1 MNIFFKRLSLIIVS
15 PLLTTLL
22 FAQSVDEGKKI
33 HIEYVSS
40 KSTYG
45 ESVTSYNLLY
55 KAYSNYMQVLNSSSS
70 SAFEKSQCQE
80 ELVRIFDDI
89 CKAVYYFDRKDLNR
103 QRQFMTAY
111 VDIYLHEEMK
121 NVQLRLDDNYYV
133 FVYEVARKYYEAKQ
147 WESAIH
153 YIEAF
158 INTGVSVKRKDAF
171 LYMGDAYQQLKDY
184 NNATYVYG
192 RGLKEFPNDVNLL
205 ASLINMLSETKSDDS
220 SLERYVSHA
229 LTLKPNDEGL
239 LYIAAQVCFR
249 NQRYDRA
256 ATYYGKLQRLKPN
269 SSKVVRGLAIS
280 NYNQG
285 VLHALANTRNDHV
298 RAKQYFNQSTQYFDR
313 LLHNDPLALDYALAL
328 ANAYAYI
335 GDSENLNK
343 INAQMTQ
350 LGYAPVDKAQL
361 EVINDEGPKN
371 TLHKGN
377 NFIAREEFK
386 APTPQK
392 DNANSNRVQK
402 QAFQK
407 TRPSDVDLNIPK
419 TGYVN
424 ENTFAV
430 IIANEKYEE
439 ESQVEYA
446 LNDGEM
452 FKTYCRDVLGLPET
466 NIRFRANATLNNM
479 LAELDWMRQ
488 IASAYGNEAK
498 FIFYYAGHGI
508 PDEATGDAYLLPVDG
523 KGSILATGYSLTKLY
538 EKLGNLPAK
547 RVAVFMDACFSGAKR
562 NGNMMAS
569 ARGVAIKAKPAVPKG
584 KMVVLS
590 AAQGDETAYPYK
602 EKRHGLFTYFLLKK
616 LQESRGEISMGELAD
631 YVIKEVKKRSV
642 VVNSKLQTPIITHS
656 IGAKEW
662 RNWSFK

>member
-1 MNIFFKRLSLIIVS
+1 MNIFFKRLSLILVS

-33 HIEYVSS
+33 YAEYVSS
-40 KSTYG
+40 KSAYG
-45 ESVTSYNLLY
+45 ESVTAYTLLY

-70 SAFEKSQCQE
+70 SVFEKSQSQE
-80 ELVRIFDDI
+80 GLVRIFDDI
-89 CKAVYYFDRKDLNR
+89 CKAVYYFDRKDPNR

-111 VDIYLHEEMK
+111 ADIYLHEEMK
-121 NVQLRLDDNYYV
+121 NAQLQLDDNYYV
-133 FVYEVARKYYEAKQ
+133 FVYEVARKYYETKQ
-147 WESAIH
+147 WELAIH

-158 INTGVSVKRKDAF
+158 INTGVSVKRKEAF
-171 LYMGDAYQQLKDY
+171 RYMGDAYEQLKDY
-184 NNATYVYG
+184 NNATYVYE

-205 ASLINMLSETKSDDS
+205 ASLINLLSETKSDDS
-220 SLERYVSHA
+220 RLEKYVSHA

-249 NQRYDRA
+249 NQRYDRS
-256 ATYYGKLQRLKPN
+256 ATYYGKLQRIKPN
-269 SSKVVRGLAIS
+269 STKVVRGLAIS

-285 VLHALANTRNDHV
+285 VVHALANTRNDNV

-335 GDSENLNK
+335 GDTENLNK

-361 EVINDEGPKN
+361 VVISEERPKN
-371 TLHKGN
+371 TRPNGKNL
-377 NFIAREEFK
+377 IAKEDFK
-386 APTPQK
+386 APTPQRE
-392 DNANSNRVQK
+392 NGINRVQK
-402 QAFQK
+402 NPSQ
-407 TRPSDVDLNIPK
+407 TIRPSDVDLNIPQ

-446 LNDGEM
+446 LNDGQI
-452 FKTYCRDVLGLPET
+452 FKTYCKDVLGLPET
-466 NIRFRANATLNNM
+466 NIRFRANATLNNI

-488 IASAYGNEAK
+488 IASAYGNEAT

-523 KGSILATGYSLTKLY
+523 RGSMLATGYSLTKLY
-538 EKLGNLPAK
+538 EKLGNLSAK

-562 NGNMMAS
+562 NGQMLAS
-569 ARGVAIKAKPAVPKG
+569 ARGVAIKAKRAVPKG
-584 KMVVLS
+584 KVVVLS

-602 EKRHGLFTYFLLKK
+602 EKRHGLFTYYLLKK
-616 LQESRGEISMGELAD
+616 LQESKGDISMGELAD
-631 YVIKEVKKRSV
+631 YVIREVKKRSV
-642 VVNSKLQTPIITHS
+642 VVNSKLQTPIIIHS
-656 IGAKEW
+656 VGTEDW

>member
-1 MNIFFKRLSLIIVS
+1 MNIFLKRLLLVIVS

-33 HIEYVSS
+33 HAEYVSS
-40 KSTYG
+40 KSAYG
-45 ESVTSYNLLY
+45 ESVTAYTLLY

-70 SAFEKSQCQE
+70 SVFEKSQSQE
-80 ELVRIFDDI
+80 GLVRIFDDI
-89 CKAVYYFDRKDLNR
+89 CKAVYYFDRKDPNR

-111 VDIYLHEEMK
+111 ADIYLHEEMK
-121 NVQLRLDDNYYV
+121 NAQLQLDDNYYV
-133 FVYEVARKYYEAKQ
+133 FVYEVARKYYETKQ
-147 WESAIH
+147 WELAIH

-158 INTGVSVKRKDAF
+158 INTGVSVKRKEAF
-171 LYMGDAYQQLKDY
+171 RYMGDAYEQLKDY
-184 NNATYVYG
+184 NNATYVYE

-205 ASLINMLSETKSDDS
+205 ASLINLLSETKSDDS
-220 SLERYVSHA
+220 RLEKYVSHA

-249 NQRYDRA
+249 NQRYDRS
-256 ATYYGKLQRLKPN
+256 ATYYGKLHRIKPN
-269 SSKVVRGLAIS
+269 STKVVRGLAIS

-285 VLHALANTRNDHV
+285 VVHALANTRNDNV

-335 GDSENLNK
+335 GDTENLNK

-361 EVINDEGPKN
+361 VVISEDRPKN
-371 TLHKGN
+371 TRPNGKNL
-377 NFIAREEFK
+377 IAREDFK
-386 APTPQK
+386 APTPQR
-392 DNANSNRVQK
+392 DNGINRVQK
-402 QAFQK
+402 KTSQAI
-407 TRPSDVDLNIPK
+407 RPSDVDLNIPK

-452 FKTYCRDVLGLPET
+452 FKTYCKDVLGLPET
-466 NIRFRANATLNNM
+466 NIRFRANATLNNI

-488 IASAYGNEAK
+488 IASAYGNEAT

-523 KGSILATGYSLTKLY
+523 RGSMLATGYSLTKLY
-538 EKLGNLPAK
+538 EKLGNLSAK

-562 NGNMMAS
+562 NGQMLAS
-569 ARGVAIKAKPAVPKG
+569 ARGVAIKAKRAVPKG
-584 KMVVLS
+584 KVVVLS

-602 EKRHGLFTYFLLKK
+602 EKRHGLFTYYLLKK
-616 LQESRGEISMGELAD
+616 LQESKGDISMGELAD
-631 YVIKEVKKRSV
+631 YVIREVKKRSV

-656 IGAKEW
+656 VGTEDW

>member
-22 FAQSVDEGKKI
+22 FAQSVDDGKKS

-70 SAFEKSQCQE
+70 SAFEKSQCQK

-89 CKAVYYFDRKDLNR
+89 CKAVYYFDRKDPDK

-111 VDIYLHEEMK
+111 ADIYLHEEMK
-121 NVQLRLDDNYYV
+121 NAQLNLDDNFYV
-133 FVYEVARKYYEAKQ
+133 FVYEVARKYYETKQ
-147 WESAIH
+147 WELAIH

-158 INTGVSVKRKDAF
+158 INTGVSEKRKEAF
-171 LYMGDAYQQLKDY
+171 RYMGDAYEQLNDY
-184 NNATYVYG
+184 NNATYVYEC
-192 RGLKEFPNDVNLL
+192 GLKEYPNDVNLL
-205 ASLINMLSETKSDDS
+205 ASLINLLSETKSDDS
-220 SLERYVSHA
+220 SLERYVAHA

-256 ATYYGKLQRLKPN
+256 VTYYGKLQRLKPN
-269 SSKVVRGLAIS
+269 STKVVRGLAIS

-285 VLHALANTRNDHV
+285 VLHALADTRNDRA
-298 RAKQYFNQSTQYFDR
+298 RAKQCFNQSTLYFDR

-335 GDSENLNK
+335 GDTENLNK

-361 EVINDEGPKN
+361 VVISEERPKN
-371 TLHKGN
+371 TRPNGN
-377 NFIAREEFK
+377 NLIAREDFK
-386 APTPQK
+386 APTPQRE
-392 DNANSNRVQK
+392 NAINRVQK
-402 QAFQK
+402 NPSQ
-407 TRPSDVDLNIPK
+407 TIRPSDVDLNIPK

-446 LNDGEM
+446 LNDGQI
-452 FKTYCRDVLGLPET
+452 FKTYCKDVLGLPET
-466 NIRFRANATLNNM
+466 NIRFRANATLNNI

-488 IASAYGNEAK
+488 IASAYGNEAT

-523 KGSILATGYSLTKLY
+523 RGSMLATGYSLTKLY
-538 EKLGNLPAK
+538 EKLGNLSAK

-562 NGNMMAS
+562 NGQMLAS
-569 ARGVAIKAKPAVPKG
+569 ARGVAIKAKRAVPKG
-584 KMVVLS
+584 KVVVLS

-602 EKRHGLFTYFLLKK
+602 EKRHGLFTYYLLKK
-616 LQESRGEISMGELAD
+616 LQESKGNISMGELAD
-631 YVIKEVKKRSV
+631 YVIREVKKRSV

-656 IGAKEW
+656 VGVDEW

>member
-1 MNIFFKRLSLIIVS
+1 MNIFFKRLSLILVS

-22 FAQSVDEGKKI
+22 FAQSVAEGKKI
-33 HIEYVSS
+33 YAEYVSS
-40 KSTYG
+40 KSAYG
-45 ESVTSYNLLY
+45 ESVTAYTLLY

-70 SAFEKSQCQE
+70 SVFEKSQSQE
-80 ELVRIFDDI
+80 GLVRIFDDI
-89 CKAVYYFDRKDLNR
+89 CKAVYYFDRKDPNR

-111 VDIYLHEEMK
+111 ADIYLHEEMK
-121 NVQLRLDDNYYV
+121 IAQLQLDDNYYV
-133 FVYEVARKYYEAKQ
+133 FVYEVARKYYETKQ
-147 WESAIH
+147 WELAIH

-158 INTGVSVKRKDAF
+158 INTGVSVKRKEAF
-171 LYMGDAYQQLKDY
+171 RYMGDAYEQLKDY
-184 NNATYVYG
+184 NNATYVYE

-205 ASLINMLSETKSDDS
+205 ASLINLLSETKFDDS
-220 SLERYVSHA
+220 RLEKYVSHA

-249 NQRYDRA
+249 NQRYDRSA
-256 ATYYGKLQRLKPN
+256 IYYGKLQRVKPN
-269 SSKVVRGLAIS
+269 STKVVRGLAIS

-285 VLHALANTRNDHV
+285 VLHALADTRNDRA
-298 RAKQYFNQSTQYFDR
+298 RAKQCFNQSTQYFDR

-335 GDSENLNK
+335 GDTENLNK
-343 INAQMTQ
+343 INTQMTQ

-361 EVINDEGPKN
+361 VVISEERPKN
-371 TLHKGN
+371 TRPNGKNL
-377 NFIAREEFK
+377 IAKEDFK
-386 APTPQK
+386 APTPQRE
-392 DNANSNRVQK
+392 NGINRVQK
-402 QAFQK
+402 NPSQ
-407 TRPSDVDLNIPK
+407 TIRPSDVDLNIPQ

-446 LNDGEM
+446 LNDGQI
-452 FKTYCRDVLGLPET
+452 FKTYCKDVLGLPET
-466 NIRFRANATLNNM
+466 NIRFRANATLNNI

-488 IASAYGNEAK
+488 IASAYGNEAT

-523 KGSILATGYSLTKLY
+523 RGSMLATGYSLTKLY
-538 EKLGNLPAK
+538 EKLGNLSAK

-562 NGNMMAS
+562 NGQMLAS
-569 ARGVAIKAKPAVPKG
+569 ARGVAIKAKRAVPKG
-584 KMVVLS
+584 KVVVLS

-602 EKRHGLFTYFLLKK
+602 EKRHGLFTYYLLKK
-616 LQESRGEISMGELAD
+616 LQESKGDISMGELAD
-631 YVIKEVKKRSV
+631 YVIREVKKRSV

-656 IGAKEW
+656 VGTEDW

>member
-1 MNIFFKRLSLIIVS
+1 MNIFLKRLLLVIVS

-33 HIEYVSS
+33 HAEYVSS
-40 KSTYG
+40 KSAYG
-45 ESVTSYNLLY
+45 ESVTAYTLLY

-70 SAFEKSQCQE
+70 SVFEKSRSQE
-80 ELVRIFDDI
+80 GLVRIFDDI
-89 CKAVYYFDRKDLNR
+89 CKAVYYFDRKDPNR

-111 VDIYLHEEMK
+111 ADIYLHEEMK
-121 NVQLRLDDNYYV
+121 NAQLQLDDNYYV
-133 FVYEVARKYYEAKQ
+133 FVYEVARKYYETKQ
-147 WESAIH
+147 WELAIH

-158 INTGVSVKRKDAF
+158 INTGVSVKRKEAF
-171 LYMGDAYQQLKDY
+171 RYMGDAYEQLKDY
-184 NNATYVYG
+184 NNATYVYE

-205 ASLINMLSETKSDDS
+205 ASLINLLSETKSDDS
-220 SLERYVSHA
+220 RLEKYVSHA

-249 NQRYDRA
+249 NQRYDRS
-256 ATYYGKLQRLKPN
+256 ATYYGKLQRIKPN
-269 SSKVVRGLAIS
+269 STKVVRGLAIS

-285 VLHALANTRNDHV
+285 VLHALADTRNDYA

-335 GDSENLNK
+335 GDTENLNK

-361 EVINDEGPKN
+361 VVISEERPKN
-371 TLHKGN
+371 TRPNGN
-377 NFIAREEFK
+377 NLMAREDFK
-386 APTPQK
+386 APTPQR
-392 DNANSNRVQK
+392 DNSINRGHKPSSQTV
-402 QAFQK
+402 
-407 TRPSDVDLNIPK
+407 RPSDVDLNIPK

-446 LNDGEM
+446 LNDGEI
-452 FKTYCRDVLGLPET
+452 FKTYCKDVLGLQET
-466 NIRFRANATLNNM
+466 NIRFRANATLNNI

-488 IASAYGNEAK
+488 IASAYGNEAT

-523 KGSILATGYSLTKLY
+523 RGSMLATGYSLTKLY
-538 EKLGNLPAK
+538 DKLGNLPAK
-547 RVAVFMDACFSGAKR
+547 RIAVFMDACFSGAKR
-562 NGNMMAS
+562 NGNMLAS

-602 EKRHGLFTYFLLKK
+602 EKRHGLFTYYLLKK
-616 LQESRGEISMGELAD
+616 LQESKGDISMGELAD
-631 YVIKEVKKRSV
+631 YVIREVKKRSV

-656 IGAKEW
+656 VGTEEW
-662 RNWSFK
+662 RNWSLK

>member
-1 MNIFFKRLSLIIVS
+1 MNIFFKRLSLILVS

-33 HIEYVSS
+33 YAEYVSS
-40 KSTYG
+40 KSAYG
-45 ESVTSYNLLY
+45 ESVTAYTLLY

-70 SAFEKSQCQE
+70 SVFEKSQSQE
-80 ELVRIFDDI
+80 GLVRIFDDI
-89 CKAVYYFDRKDLNR
+89 CKAVYYFDRKDPNR

-111 VDIYLHEEMK
+111 ADIYLHEEMK
-121 NVQLRLDDNYYV
+121 NAQLQLDDNYYV
-133 FVYEVARKYYEAKQ
+133 FVYEVARKYYETKQ
-147 WESAIH
+147 WELAIH

-171 LYMGDAYQQLKDY
+171 LYMGDAYEQLKDY
-184 NNATYVYG
+184 NNATYVYE

-205 ASLINMLSETKSDDS
+205 ASLINLLSETKSDDS
-220 SLERYVSHA
+220 RLEKYVSHA

-256 ATYYGKLQRLKPN
+256 ATYYGKLHRIKPN
-269 SSKVVRGLAIS
+269 STKVVRGLAIS

-285 VLHALANTRNDHV
+285 VIHALADTRNDRA

-313 LLHNDPLALDYALAL
+313 LLHNDPLALDYALAM

-335 GDSENLNK
+335 GDTESLNK
-343 INAQMTQ
+343 INTQMTQ

-361 EVINDEGPKN
+361 VVISEDRPKN
-371 TLHKGN
+371 TRPNGKNL
-377 NFIAREEFK
+377 IAREDFK
-386 APTPQK
+386 APTPQR
-392 DNANSNRVQK
+392 DNGINRVQK
-402 QAFQK
+402 HPSQAIH
-407 TRPSDVDLNIPK
+407 PSDVDLNIPK

-430 IIANEKYEE
+430 IFANEKYEE

-452 FKTYCRDVLGLPET
+452 FKTYCKDVLGLPET
-466 NIRFRANATLNNM
+466 NIRFRANATLNNI

-488 IASAYGNEAK
+488 IASAYGNEAT

-523 KGSILATGYSLTKLY
+523 RGSMLATGYSLTKLY
-538 EKLGNLPAK
+538 EKLGNLSAK

-562 NGNMMAS
+562 NGQMLAS
-569 ARGVAIKAKPAVPKG
+569 ARGVAIKAKRAVPKG
-584 KMVVLS
+584 KVVVLS

-602 EKRHGLFTYFLLKK
+602 EKRHGLFTYYLLKK
-616 LQESRGEISMGELAD
+616 LQESKGNISMGELAD
-631 YVIKEVKKRSV
+631 YVIREVKKRSV

-656 IGAKEW
+656 VGTDDW

>member
-1 MNIFFKRLSLIIVS
+1 MNIFLKRLLLVIVS

-33 HIEYVSS
+33 HAEYVSS
-40 KSTYG
+40 KSAYG
-45 ESVTSYNLLY
+45 ESVTAYTLLY
-55 KAYSNYMQVLNSSSS
+55 KAYSNYMQVLNSLSS
-70 SAFEKSQCQE
+70 SAFEKSQSQE
-80 ELVRIFDDI
+80 GLVRIFDDI
-89 CKAVYYFDRKDLNR
+89 CKAVYYFDRKDPNR

-111 VDIYLHEEMK
+111 ADIYLHEEMK
-121 NVQLRLDDNYYV
+121 NAQLQLDDNYYV
-133 FVYEVARKYYEAKQ
+133 FVYEVARKYYETKQ
-147 WESAIH
+147 WELAIH

-158 INTGVSVKRKDAF
+158 INTGVSVKRKEAF
-171 LYMGDAYQQLKDY
+171 RYMGDAYEQLKDY
-184 NNATYVYG
+184 NNATYVYE

-205 ASLINMLSETKSDDS
+205 ASLINLLSETKSDDS
-220 SLERYVSHA
+220 RLEKYVSHA

-249 NQRYDRA
+249 NQRYDRSA
-256 ATYYGKLQRLKPN
+256 IYYGKLQRVKPN
-269 SSKVVRGLAIS
+269 STKVVRGLAIS

-285 VLHALANTRNDHV
+285 VLHALADTRNDRA
-298 RAKQYFNQSTQYFDR
+298 RAKQCFNQSTQYFDR

-335 GDSENLNK
+335 GDTENLNK
-343 INAQMTQ
+343 INTQMTQ

-361 EVINDEGPKN
+361 VVISEERPKN
-371 TLHKGN
+371 TRPNGKNL
-377 NFIAREEFK
+377 IAKEDFK
-386 APTPQK
+386 APTPQRE
-392 DNANSNRVQK
+392 NGINRVQK
-402 QAFQK
+402 NPSQ
-407 TRPSDVDLNIPK
+407 TIRPSDVDLNIPQ

-446 LNDGEM
+446 LNDGQI
-452 FKTYCRDVLGLPET
+452 FKTYCKDVLGLPET
-466 NIRFRANATLNNM
+466 NIRFRANATLNNI

-488 IASAYGNEAK
+488 IASAYGNEAT

-523 KGSILATGYSLTKLY
+523 RGSMLATGYSLTKLY

-562 NGNMMAS
+562 NGQMLAS
-569 ARGVAIKAKPAVPKG
+569 ARGVAIKAKRAVPKG
-584 KMVVLS
+584 KVVVLS

-602 EKRHGLFTYFLLKK
+602 EKRHGLFTYYLLKK
-616 LQESRGEISMGELAD
+616 LQESKGNISMGELAD
-631 YVIKEVKKRSV
+631 YVIREVKKRSV

-656 IGAKEW
+656 VGVDEW

>member
-89 CKAVYYFDRKDLNR
+89 CKAVYYFDRKDPNR

-111 VDIYLHEEMK
+111 ADIYLHEEMK
-121 NVQLRLDDNYYV
+121 NAQLNLDDNFYV
-133 FVYEVARKYYEAKQ
+133 FVYEVARKYYETKQ
-147 WESAIH
+147 WELAIH

-158 INTGVSVKRKDAF
+158 INTGVSEKRKEAF
-171 LYMGDAYQQLKDY
+171 RYMGDAYEQPNDY
-184 NNATYVYG
+184 NNATYVYEC
-192 RGLKEFPNDVNLL
+192 GLKEFPNDVNLL
-205 ASLINMLSETKSDDS
+205 ASLINLLSETKSDDS
-220 SLERYVSHA
+220 RLEKYVSHA

-256 ATYYGKLQRLKPN
+256 VTYYGKLQRLKPN
-269 SSKVVRGLAIS
+269 STKVVRGLAIS

-285 VLHALANTRNDHV
+285 VLHALADTRNDRA
-298 RAKQYFNQSTQYFDR
+298 RAKQCFNQSTLYFDR

-335 GDSENLNK
+335 GDTENLNK

-361 EVINDEGPKN
+361 VVISEERPKN
-371 TLHKGN
+371 TRPNGN
-377 NFIAREEFK
+377 NLIAREDFK
-386 APTPQK
+386 APTPQRE
-392 DNANSNRVQK
+392 NGINRVQK
-402 QAFQK
+402 NPSQ
-407 TRPSDVDLNIPK
+407 TIRPSDVDLNIPK

-446 LNDGEM
+446 LNDGQI
-452 FKTYCRDVLGLPET
+452 FKTYCKDVLGLPET
-466 NIRFRANATLNNM
+466 NIRFRANATLNNI

-488 IASAYGNEAK
+488 IASAYGNEAT

-523 KGSILATGYSLTKLY
+523 RGSMLATGYSLTKLY

-562 NGNMMAS
+562 NGQMLAS
-569 ARGVAIKAKPAVPKG
+569 ARGVAIKAKRAVPKG
-584 KMVVLS
+584 KVVVLS

-602 EKRHGLFTYFLLKK
+602 EKRHGLFTYYLLKK
-616 LQESRGEISMGELAD
+616 LQESKGNISMGELAD
-631 YVIKEVKKRSV
+631 YVIREVKKRSV

-656 IGAKEW
+656 VGVDEW

>member
-1 MNIFFKRLSLIIVS
+1 MNIFFKRLSLILVS

-33 HIEYVSS
+33 YAEYVSS
-40 KSTYG
+40 KSAYG
-45 ESVTSYNLLY
+45 ESVTAYTLLY

-70 SAFEKSQCQE
+70 SVFEKSQSQE
-80 ELVRIFDDI
+80 GLVRIFDDI
-89 CKAVYYFDRKDLNR
+89 CKAVYYFDRKDPNR

-111 VDIYLHEEMK
+111 ADIYLHEEMK
-121 NVQLRLDDNYYV
+121 NAQLQLDDNYYV
-133 FVYEVARKYYEAKQ
+133 FVYEVARKYYETKQ
-147 WESAIH
+147 WELAIH
-153 YIEAF
+153 YIESF

-171 LYMGDAYQQLKDY
+171 LYMGDAYEQLKDY
-184 NNATYVYG
+184 NNATYVYE

-205 ASLINMLSETKSDDS
+205 ASLINLLSETKSDDS
-220 SLERYVSHA
+220 RLEKYVSHA

-256 ATYYGKLQRLKPN
+256 ATYYGKLHRIKPN
-269 SSKVVRGLAIS
+269 STKVVRGLAIS

-285 VLHALANTRNDHV
+285 VVHALANTRNDNV

-313 LLHNDPLALDYALAL
+313 LLHNDPLALDYALAM

-335 GDSENLNK
+335 GDTESLNK

-361 EVINDEGPKN
+361 VVISEERPKN
-371 TLHKGN
+371 TRPNGKNL
-377 NFIAREEFK
+377 IAREDSK
-386 APTPQK
+386 APTPQR
-392 DNANSNRVQK
+392 DNGINRVQK
-402 QAFQK
+402 K
-407 TRPSDVDLNIPK
+407 TPQDIRPSDVDLNIPK

-446 LNDGEM
+446 LNDGQI
-452 FKTYCRDVLGLPET
+452 FKTYCKDVLGLPET
-466 NIRFRANATLNNM
+466 NIRFRANATLNNI

-488 IASAYGNEAK
+488 IASAYGNEAT

-523 KGSILATGYSLTKLY
+523 RGSMLATGYSLTKLY
-538 EKLGNLPAK
+538 EKLGNLSAK

-562 NGNMMAS
+562 NGQMLAS
-569 ARGVAIKAKPAVPKG
+569 ARGVAIKAKRAVPKG
-584 KMVVLS
+584 KVVVLS

-602 EKRHGLFTYFLLKK
+602 EKRHGLFTYYLLKK
-616 LQESRGEISMGELAD
+616 LQESKGNISMGELAD
-631 YVIKEVKKRSV
+631 YVIREVKKRSV

-656 IGAKEW
+656 VGTEDW

>member
-1 MNIFFKRLSLIIVS
+1 MNIFFKRLSLILVS

-22 FAQSVDEGKKI
+22 FALSVDEGKKI
-33 HIEYVSS
+33 YAEYVSS
-40 KSTYG
+40 KSAYG
-45 ESVTSYNLLY
+45 ESVTAYTLLY

-70 SAFEKSQCQE
+70 SVFEKSQSQE
-80 ELVRIFDDI
+80 GLVRIFDDI
-89 CKAVYYFDRKDLNR
+89 CKAVYYFDRKDPNR

-111 VDIYLHEEMK
+111 ADIYLHEEMK
-121 NVQLRLDDNYYV
+121 NAQLQLDDNYYV
-133 FVYEVARKYYEAKQ
+133 FVYEVARKYYETKQ
-147 WESAIH
+147 WELAIH

-158 INTGVSVKRKDAF
+158 INTGVSVKRKEAF
-171 LYMGDAYQQLKDY
+171 RYMGDAYEQLKDY
-184 NNATYVYG
+184 NNATYVYE

-205 ASLINMLSETKSDDS
+205 ASLINLLSETKSDDS
-220 SLERYVSHA
+220 RLEKYVSHA

-256 ATYYGKLQRLKPN
+256 ATYYGKLHRIKPN
-269 SSKVVRGLAIS
+269 STKVVRGLAIS

-285 VLHALANTRNDHV
+285 VVHALANTRNDNV

-313 LLHNDPLALDYALAL
+313 LLHNDPLALDYALAM

-335 GDSENLNK
+335 GDTESLNK

-361 EVINDEGPKN
+361 VVISEDRPKN
-371 TLHKGN
+371 TRPNGKNL
-377 NFIAREEFK
+377 IAGEDFK
-386 APTPQK
+386 APTPQR
-392 DNANSNRVQK
+392 DNGINRVQK
-402 QAFQK
+402 KTSQAI
-407 TRPSDVDLNIPK
+407 RPSDVDLNIPK

-452 FKTYCRDVLGLPET
+452 FKTYCKDVLGLPET
-466 NIRFRANATLNNM
+466 NIRFRANATLNNI

-488 IASAYGNEAK
+488 IASAYGNEAT

-523 KGSILATGYSLTKLY
+523 RGSMLATGYSLTKLY
-538 EKLGNLPAK
+538 EKLGNLSAK

-562 NGNMMAS
+562 NGQMLAS
-569 ARGVAIKAKPAVPKG
+569 ARGVAIKAKRAVPKG
-584 KMVVLS
+584 KVVVLS

-602 EKRHGLFTYFLLKK
+602 EKRHGLFTYYLLKK
-616 LQESRGEISMGELAD
+616 LQESKGNISMGELAD
-631 YVIKEVKKRSV
+631 YVIREVKKRSV

-656 IGAKEW
+656 VGTEDW

>member
-1 MNIFFKRLSLIIVS
+1 MILVS

-33 HIEYVSS
+33 YAEYVSS
-40 KSTYG
+40 QSAYG
-45 ESVTSYNLLY
+45 ESVTAYTLLY

-70 SAFEKSQCQE
+70 SVFEKSQSQE
-80 ELVRIFDDI
+80 GLVRIFDDI
-89 CKAVYYFDRKDLNR
+89 CKAVYYFDRKDPNR

-111 VDIYLHEEMK
+111 ADIYLHEEMK
-121 NVQLRLDDNYYV
+121 NAQLQLDDNYYV
-133 FVYEVARKYYEAKQ
+133 FVYEVARKYYETKQ
-147 WESAIH
+147 WELAIH

-158 INTGVSVKRKDAF
+158 INTGVSVKRKEAF
-171 LYMGDAYQQLKDY
+171 RYMGDAYEQLKDY
-184 NNATYVYG
+184 NNATYVYE

-205 ASLINMLSETKSDDS
+205 ASLINLLSETKSDDS
-220 SLERYVSHA
+220 RLEKYVSHA

-256 ATYYGKLQRLKPN
+256 ATYYGKLQRIKPN
-269 SSKVVRGLAIS
+269 STKVVRGLAIS

-285 VLHALANTRNDHV
+285 VIHALADTRNDRA

-313 LLHNDPLALDYALAL
+313 LLHNDPLALDYALAM

-335 GDSENLNK
+335 GDTESLNK

-361 EVINDEGPKN
+361 VVISEDRPKN
-371 TLHKGN
+371 TRPNGKN
-377 NFIAREEFK
+377 IIAREDFK
-386 APTPQK
+386 APTPQR
-392 DNANSNRVQK
+392 DNGINRVQK
-402 QAFQK
+402 HPSQAIH
-407 TRPSDVDLNIPK
+407 PSDVDLNIPK

-452 FKTYCRDVLGLPET
+452 FKTYCKDVLGLPET
-466 NIRFRANATLNNM
+466 NIRFRANATLNNI

-488 IASAYGNEAK
+488 IASAYGNEAT

-523 KGSILATGYSLTKLY
+523 RGSMLATGYSLTKLY
-538 EKLGNLPAK
+538 EKLGKLSAK

-562 NGNMMAS
+562 NGQMLAS
-569 ARGVAIKAKPAVPKG
+569 ARGVAIKAKRAVPKG
-584 KMVVLS
+584 KVVVLS

-602 EKRHGLFTYFLLKK
+602 EKRHGLFTYYLLKK
-616 LQESRGEISMGELAD
+616 LQESKGNISMGELAD
-631 YVIKEVKKRSV
+631 YVIREVKKRSV

-656 IGAKEW
+656 VGTEDW

>member
-1 MNIFFKRLSLIIVS
+1 MNIFFKRLSLILVS

-33 HIEYVSS
+33 YAEYVSS
-40 KSTYG
+40 QSAYG
-45 ESVTSYNLLY
+45 ESVTAYTLLY

-70 SAFEKSQCQE
+70 SVFEKSQSQE
-80 ELVRIFDDI
+80 GLVRIFDDI
-89 CKAVYYFDRKDLNR
+89 CKAVYYFDRKDPNR

-111 VDIYLHEEMK
+111 ADIYLHEEMK
-121 NVQLRLDDNYYV
+121 NAQLQLDDNYYV
-133 FVYEVARKYYEAKQ
+133 FVYEVARKYYETKQ
-147 WESAIH
+147 WELAIH

-158 INTGVSVKRKDAF
+158 INTGVSVKRKEAF
-171 LYMGDAYQQLKDY
+171 RYMGDAYEQLKDY
-184 NNATYVYG
+184 NNATYVYE

-205 ASLINMLSETKSDDS
+205 ASLINLLSETKSDDS
-220 SLERYVSHA
+220 RLEKYVSHA

-256 ATYYGKLQRLKPN
+256 ATYYGKLQRIKPN
-269 SSKVVRGLAIS
+269 STKVVRGLAIS

-285 VLHALANTRNDHV
+285 VIHALADTRNDRA

-313 LLHNDPLALDYALAL
+313 LLHNDPLALDYALAM

-335 GDSENLNK
+335 GDTESLNK

-361 EVINDEGPKN
+361 VVISEDRPKN
-371 TLHKGN
+371 TRPNGKN
-377 NFIAREEFK
+377 IIAREDFK
-386 APTPQK
+386 APTPQR
-392 DNANSNRVQK
+392 DNGINRVQK
-402 QAFQK
+402 HPSQAIH
-407 TRPSDVDLNIPK
+407 PSDVDLNIPK

-452 FKTYCRDVLGLPET
+452 FKTYCKDVLGLPET
-466 NIRFRANATLNNM
+466 NIRFRANATLNNI

-488 IASAYGNEAK
+488 IASAYGNEAT

-523 KGSILATGYSLTKLY
+523 RGSMLATGYSLTKLY
-538 EKLGNLPAK
+538 EKLGKLSAK

-562 NGNMMAS
+562 NGQMLAS
-569 ARGVAIKAKPAVPKG
+569 ARGVAIKAKRAVPKG
-584 KMVVLS
+584 KVVVLS

-602 EKRHGLFTYFLLKK
+602 EKRHGLFTYYLLKK
-616 LQESRGEISMGELAD
+616 LQESKGNISMGELAD
-631 YVIKEVKKRSV
+631 YVIREVKKRSV

-656 IGAKEW
+656 VGTEDW

>member
-1 MNIFFKRLSLIIVS
+1 MILVS

-33 HIEYVSS
+33 YAEYVSS
-40 KSTYG
+40 KSAYG
-45 ESVTSYNLLY
+45 ESVTAYTLLY

-70 SAFEKSQCQE
+70 SVFEKSQSQE
-80 ELVRIFDDI
+80 GLVRIFDDI
-89 CKAVYYFDRKDLNR
+89 CKAVYYFDRKDPNR

-111 VDIYLHEEMK
+111 ADIYLHEEMK
-121 NVQLRLDDNYYV
+121 NAQLQLDDNYYV
-133 FVYEVARKYYEAKQ
+133 FVYEVARKYYETKQ
-147 WESAIH
+147 WELAIH

-171 LYMGDAYQQLKDY
+171 LYMGDAYEQLKDY
-184 NNATYVYG
+184 NNATYVYE

-205 ASLINMLSETKSDDS
+205 ASLINLLSETKSDDS
-220 SLERYVSHA
+220 RLEKYVSHA

-256 ATYYGKLQRLKPN
+256 TTYYGKLHRIKPN
-269 SSKVVRGLAIS
+269 STKVVRGLAIS

-285 VLHALANTRNDHV
+285 VVHALANTRNDNV

-313 LLHNDPLALDYALAL
+313 LLHNDPLALDYALAM

-335 GDSENLNK
+335 GDTESLNK

-361 EVINDEGPKN
+361 VVISEDRPKN
-371 TLHKGN
+371 TRPNGKNL
-377 NFIAREEFK
+377 IAGEDFK
-386 APTPQK
+386 APTPQR
-392 DNANSNRVQK
+392 DNGINRVQK
-402 QAFQK
+402 KTSQAI
-407 TRPSDVDLNIPK
+407 RPSDVDLNIPK

-452 FKTYCRDVLGLPET
+452 FKTYCKDVLGLPET
-466 NIRFRANATLNNM
+466 NIRFRANATLNNI

-488 IASAYGNEAK
+488 IASAYGNEAT

-523 KGSILATGYSLTKLY
+523 RGSMLATGYSLTKLY
-538 EKLGNLPAK
+538 EKLGNLSAK

-562 NGNMMAS
+562 NGQMLAS
-569 ARGVAIKAKPAVPKG
+569 ARGVAIKAKRAVPKG
-584 KMVVLS
+584 KVVVLS

-602 EKRHGLFTYFLLKK
+602 EKRHGLFTYYLLKK
-616 LQESRGEISMGELAD
+616 LQESKGNISMGELAD
-631 YVIKEVKKRSV
+631 YVIREVKKRSV

-656 IGAKEW
+656 VGTEDW

>member
-55 KAYSNYMQVLNSSSS
+55 KAYSNYIQVLNSSSS

-89 CKAVYYFDRKDLNR
+89 CKAVYYFDRKDPNR

-111 VDIYLHEEMK
+111 ADIYLHEEMK
-121 NVQLRLDDNYYV
+121 NAQLNLDDNFYV
-133 FVYEVARKYYEAKQ
+133 FVYEVARKYYETKQ
-147 WESAIH
+147 WELAIH

-158 INTGVSVKRKDAF
+158 INTGVSEKRKEAF
-171 LYMGDAYQQLKDY
+171 RYMGDAYEQLNDY
-184 NNATYVYG
+184 NNATYVYEC
-192 RGLKEFPNDVNLL
+192 GLKEFPNDVNLL
-205 ASLINMLSETKSDDS
+205 ASLINLLSETKSDDS
-220 SLERYVSHA
+220 RLEKYVSHA

-249 NQRYDRA
+249 NQRYDRSA
-256 ATYYGKLQRLKPN
+256 IYYGKLQRIKPN
-269 SSKVVRGLAIS
+269 STKVVRGLAIS

-285 VLHALANTRNDHV
+285 VLHALADTRNDRA
-298 RAKQYFNQSTQYFDR
+298 RAKQCFNQSTQYFDR

-335 GDSENLNK
+335 GDTENLNK
-343 INAQMTQ
+343 INTQMTQ

-361 EVINDEGPKN
+361 VVISEERPKN
-371 TLHKGN
+371 TRPNGKNL
-377 NFIAREEFK
+377 IAKEDFK
-386 APTPQK
+386 APTPQRE
-392 DNANSNRVQK
+392 NGINRVQK
-402 QAFQK
+402 NPSQ
-407 TRPSDVDLNIPK
+407 TIRPSDVDLNIPQ

-446 LNDGEM
+446 LNDGQI
-452 FKTYCRDVLGLPET
+452 FKTYCKDVLGLPET
-466 NIRFRANATLNNM
+466 NIRFRANATLNNI

-488 IASAYGNEAK
+488 IASAYGNEAT

-523 KGSILATGYSLTKLY
+523 RGSMLATGYSLTKLY

-562 NGNMMAS
+562 NGQMLAS
-569 ARGVAIKAKPAVPKG
+569 ARGVAIKAKRAVPKG
-584 KMVVLS
+584 KVVVLS

-602 EKRHGLFTYFLLKK
+602 EKRHGLFTYYLLKK
-616 LQESRGEISMGELAD
+616 LQESKGNISMGELAD
-631 YVIKEVKKRSV
+631 YVIREVKKRSV

-656 IGAKEW
+656 VGVDEW